1 MARQLEVFP
10 SFRSEPRYPWDE
22 WLDGSVW
29 ELEVG
34 RDFTSKVPTFRAN
47 AQIQARKR
55 GGAIRTRL
63 LEDGHTRRLVVQFR
77 RPGRT

>member
-1 MARQLEVFP
+1 MAKRLEVFP

-29 ELEVG
+29 ELEQG

-47 AQIQARKR
+47 AQTQARKR

-63 LEDGHTRRLVVQFR
+63 LDNGQVAHLVIQFR
-77 RPGRT
+77 RR